1 MSKDEYGWVLRS
13 DGEFGWVWI
22 SIDEWGW
29 VIRLRMDEYG
39 WVWMRFNEYGWVLMN
54 MDVVNTYSIEVF
66 QTRINP
72 GTTINVNPDTTLSV
86 SFPNLVLSFKKVIQ
100 DAKSNYSHNVIKAE
114 Y

>member
-1 MSKDEYGWVLRS
+1 
-13 DGEFGWVWI
+13 
-22 SIDEWGW
+22 
-29 VIRLRMDEYG
+29 
-39 WVWMRFNEYGWVLMN
+39 MN

-100 DAKSNYSHNVIKAE
+100 DASNLLTKSNYSHNVIKAE